1 MLVWSIAVY
10 LVAAADDAPDGI
22 GKRTLEKH
30 LPDPA
35 HRRISCADVDIAG
48 TPDEVGDA
56 FAGESNSRIEQ
67 QQFKKTALFWSQLP
81 LPERL
86 ATPWSGPYSRKTT
99 FDRSEGRF
107 VGRTSLPIEAQ
118 RVASTPD
125 SSDERVGLS
134 ISQSLSQTCD
144 THCDSAP
151 RIGAPTKRSV
161 AAAAA

>member
-1 MLVWSIAVY
+1 MTPRMGLGSERWRNTCLIR
-10 LVAAADDAPDGI
+10 LTVASPVRTSTLPAPQMKSAMHSRVKVIPG
-22 GKRTLEKH
+22 LSSSSS
-30 LPDPA
+30 
-35 HRRISCADVDIAG
+35 RRLRSFG
-48 TPDEVGDA
+48 R
-56 FAGESNSRIEQ
+56 NSR
-67 QQFKKTALFWSQLP
+67 
-81 LPERL
+81 PERL

>member
-81 LPERL
+81 
-86 ATPWSGPYSRKTT
+86 T
-99 FDRSEGRF
+99 
-107 VGRTSLPIEAQ
+107 RTSCDA
-118 RVASTPD
+118 V
-125 SSDERVGLS
+125 VGAL
-134 ISQSLSQTCD
+134 LAED
-144 THCDSAP
+144 DL
-151 RIGAPTKRSV
+151 RSF
-161 AAAAA
+161 